1 MSSMQRAP
9 ETGANGASQQGELQ
23 QAASG
28 LLDQAARTA
37 DAQAST
43 TMTRVGD
50 SLVSVAQAIDEAA
63 GRLRETQPQV
73 AGFVETAATKA
84 EEAATYLREHD
95 ASEVLD
101 TIQQTARRQPM
112 LVVGG
117 GLVAGLLLGRFL
129 RTGATVAQGG
139 RGGMTS
145 GSGAYGATAYGS
157 AAYGSTDYGS
167 TDYGSRGYAGTGYGT
182 TGATG
187 ATGMT
192 GVATAYGATGYDD
205 PATRLGGSDVSDELV
220 ATDEAVDA
228 DVIEVTGDSDAG
240 RTR

>member
-9 ETGANGASQQGELQ
+9 ETGANGAPQQGELQ

-28 LLDQAARTA
+28 LLNQAARTA

-43 TMTRVGD
+43 TMTRVGE
-50 SLVSVAQAIDEAA
+50 SLNSVAQAIDEAA
-63 GRLRETQPQV
+63 GRLRENQPQV

-101 TIQQTARRQPM
+101 QLQQTARRQPL

-117 GLVAGLLLGRFL
+117 ALVGGLLLGRFL
-129 RTGATVAQGG
+129 RTGATVAQG
-139 RGGMTS
+139 S
-145 GSGAYGATAYGS
+145 GSMTPGSTGYGSTQYGSDAYGAGYGGTA
-157 AAYGSTDYGS
+157 
-167 TDYGSRGYAGTGYGT
+167 YGT

-187 ATGMT
+187 MT
-192 GVATAYGATGYDD
+192 GGATAYGATGYDD
-205 PATRLGGSDVSDELV
+205 PATRLGGTDVSDELA
-220 ATDEAVDA
+220 ATDEAVIDA
-228 DVIEVTGDSDAG
+228 DVAVIEVTGDRDADAG
-240 RTR
+240 GTR